1 MTTTKPIELQNAITA
16 AEQAWNRYDASIEA
30 NAPKE
35 ERQQLWN
42 VVNWLEERKG
52 QMYTAWQLAGGTSD
66 IDCVTFQDRRP
77 ANVIDIDDWQAETS
91 ATRDMDYPR

>member
-1 MTTTKPIELQNAITA
+1 MTTKPIELTNAIIA
-16 AEQAWNRYDASIEA
+16 AEQAWNMYDKAIEA
-30 NAPKE
+30 NASKE
-35 ERQQLWN
+35 EREELWS

-77 ANVIDIDDWQAETS
+77 ANVIDLDDWQNETIS
-91 ATRDMDYPR
+91 TREMDYPR